1 MSLVSIVAISII
13 IFIEIYCIIERICTC
28 VENSVKYKFY
38 YMRALIIN
46 DIEYEINN
54 DMVVITLYLDEFIVE
69 IYDNKEKLQQSLTLP
84 YNAIEEVYILLE
96 D

>member
-1 MSLVSIVAISII
+1 MH
-13 IFIEIYCIIERICTC
+13 
-28 VENSVKYKFY
+28 
-38 YMRALIIN
+38 ALIIN

-69 IYDNKEKLQQSLTLP
+69 IYDNKEKLQKSLTLP

>member
-1 MSLVSIVAISII
+1 MKEDSKKFSLLSNLNNILSNHYINNKV
-13 IFIEIYCIIERICTC
+13 F
-28 VENSVKYKFY
+28 KYKFY
-38 YMRALIIN
+38 YMHALIIN
-46 DIEYEINN
+46 DIEYKINN

-69 IYDNKEKLQQSLTLP
+69 IYDNKEKLQKSLTLP

>member
-1 MSLVSIVAISII
+1 MKEDSKKFSLLSNLNNILSNHYINNKV
-13 IFIEIYCIIERICTC
+13 F
-28 VENSVKYKFY
+28 KYEFY
-38 YMRALIIN
+38 YMHALIIN
-46 DIEYEINN
+46 NIEYKINN